1 MPSAFAFSLA
11 TLLFLA
17 ACAPA
22 PQSPTLTFAERLE
35 RERQELAALRDKWA
49 HGKALV
55 QEGKD
60 TIQAGERLIEQGKQK
75 RAQGEALLEQGRR
88 LMEEAEQE
96 YQARTGT
103 GVSTFPLE
111 DTEK

>member
-1 MPSAFAFSLA
+1 M
-11 TLLFLA
+11 LLLA
-17 ACAPA
+17 ACAPT
-22 PQSPTLTFAERLE
+22 PQPPSLTFAERLE

-55 QEGKD
+55 QEGEEA
-60 TIQAGERLIEQGKQK
+60 IQAGERLIEQGKQK
-75 RAQGEALLEQGRR
+75 RAQGEALIAQGKR
-88 LMEEAEQE
+88 LMEEAEQD